1 MTDKPVRFQFV
12 EKESDLEAIA
22 RKLEAEEII
31 AADMEADSMF
41 SFREKICLLQIASR
55 RRIVVIDTVKTRHL
69 SVLTPVFT
77 NPGIQKIFHGA
88 DFDIRSLYRD
98 FGIEVNGLFDTE
110 LASRF
115 LGFNET
121 GLDAV
126 LKNKFGI
133 EMDKRFRKKDWSRRP
148 LPPEMIE
155 YAANDVAYLLP
166 LAAALK
172 RELKTAGRLSWVH
185 EECEALSKV
194 RTVPPSG
201 KEPLFIKFRGAGRL
215 DPNTLAVLEAL
226 LQFRIAMAEKKDVP
240 PFKIMS
246 NSAMIKLAKVKPGSL
261 SKIKSSNILSKKQID
276 MYGRKVAETVNR
288 AARLPESELP
298 RYPRRRAPVLPSS
311 VHKRIKA
318 LKEWRSDVAARLALD
333 PGLFLNKTM
342 LTAIASQR
350 PGDMDELENISG
362 LKKWQRR
369 QFGEEL
375 IKVLRT
381 IP

>member
-1 MTDKPVRFQFV
+1 V
-12 EKESDLEAIA
+12 
-22 RKLEAEEII
+22 
-31 AADMEADSMF
+31 F
-41 SFREKICLLQIASR
+41 S
-55 RRIVVIDTVKTRHL
+55 
-69 SVLTPVFT
+69 
-77 NPGIQKIFHGA
+77 NPEIQKIFHGA

-98 FGIEVNGLFDTE
+98 FGIAVNGLFDTE

-148 LPPEMIE
+148 LSPEMIE

-166 LAAALK
+166 LAAVLK
-172 RELKTAGRLSWVH
+172 RELKAAGRLSWVH

-194 RTVPPSG
+194 RTLPPSG

-215 DPNTLAVLEAL
+215 DPKTLAVLEAL
-226 LQFRIAMAEKKDVP
+226 LQFRSAMAEKKDVP

-246 NSAMIKLAKVKPGSL
+246 NSAMIKLAKEKPGSL
-261 SKIKSSNILSKKQID
+261 SKIKSSTILSKKQVD
-276 MYGRKVAETVNR
+276 MYGGKVAETVNR

-311 VHKRIKA
+311 VHKRIKV
-318 LKEWRSDVAARLALD
+318 LKEWRSDVAERLALD

-350 PGDMDELENISG
+350 PGDMDTLKNISG

-375 IKVLRT
+375 MEVLRT